1 MLLLLLRHVKKVHQP
16 KSEEVVDVAEE
27 HGRCDS

>member
-1 MLLLLLRHVKKVHQP
+1 MLRHVKKVHQP

-27 HGRCDS
+27 LGRCES